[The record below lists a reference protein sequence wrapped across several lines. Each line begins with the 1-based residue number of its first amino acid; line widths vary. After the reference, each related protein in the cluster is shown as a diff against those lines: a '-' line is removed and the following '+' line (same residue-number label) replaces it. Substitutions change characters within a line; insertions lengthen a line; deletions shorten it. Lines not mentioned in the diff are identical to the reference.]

1 MRKTIFFAAAL
12 AFMVSA
18 CNQPDK
24 TPVQFDDLGQLK
36 VNVRTNAQTK
46 ALIETS
52 ALENGS
58 ELGISVLEAGDADY
72 DGFANYKNVKLT
84 ASASGSSQ
92 VWTPAFDVLLSTTE
106 GTLYAYYPYSAAVT
120 DIKAVP
126 VETTSQT
133 DYMYGTPVPGL
144 FNKNASADVILNHA
158 LAAVRFNV
166 VKGSFSGTGQVT
178 DIAVNGQQIANKATM
193 NSLTGVLAAFEGNNE
208 RINPAFAPF
217 VLSAGGEKKD
227 IIIIP
232 TGTEGVMTISM
243 TIDGYEIQAQTP
255 AMDFAEGTISEFDL
269 TVNSQS
275 LAIGEVTV
283 TPWSTVDKGNID
295 IL

>member
-58 ELGISVLEAGDADY
+58 ELGISVLEADGADY

-84 ASASGSSQ
+84 ASASGSNQ

-133 DYMYGTPVPGL
+133 DYMYGTPVEGL
-144 FNKNASADVILNHA
+144 FNKNASADVVLNHA

-217 VLSAGGEKKD
+217 VLSTSGEVKD

>member
-84 ASASGSSQ
+84 ASASGSNQ

-133 DYMYGTPVPGL
+133 DYMYGTPVEGL
-144 FNKNASADVILNHA
+144 FNKNASADVVLNHA

-217 VLSAGGEKKD
+217 VLSTSGEVKD

-232 TGTEGVMTISM
+232 TGTDGVMTISM
-243 TIDGYEIQAQTP
+243 TIDDYEIQAQTP

>member
-24 TPVQFDDLGQLK
+24 TPVQIDDLGQLK
-36 VNVRTNAQTK
+36 VNVRTNVATK
-46 ALIETS
+46 ALIETTT
-52 ALENGS
+52 LENGS

-84 ASASGSSQ
+84 ASASGSNQ
-92 VWTPAFDVLLSTTE
+92 VWTPAFDVLLSTTK
-106 GTLYAYYPYSAAVT
+106 GTLYAYYPYSASVT

-126 VETTSQT
+126 VETDSQT
-133 DYMYGTPVPGL
+133 DYMYGTPVPDL
-144 FNKNASADVILNHA
+144 YNKNSAADVVLNHA

-166 VKGSFSGTGQVT
+166 VKGSFSGTGEVT
-178 DIAVNGQQIANKATM
+178 DIAVNGPAIANEATM
-193 NSLTGVLAAFEGNNE
+193 SSLTGELADFAGMDT
-208 RINPAFAPF
+208 RINPAFSPF
-217 VLSAGGEKKD
+217 VLSVGGEKKD

-232 TGTEGVMTISM
+232 TGDEDVMTISM
-243 TIDGYEIQAQTP
+243 TIDGFEIQAETP
-255 AMDFAEGTISEFDL
+255 AMDFAEGTITEFNI
-269 TVNSQS
+269 TVNSQA
-275 LAIGEVTV
+275 LVIGSVTV